1 MSLPTSPSPYLSV
14 IVCVYNEAGNIRPLV
29 TQINQALPDISYELI
44 YVNDGSTDQTLTE
57 LRSLADP
64 NLIIL
69 DLQKNYGQSLALAAG
84 IDAARGA
91 FVATLDGDQQNDP
104 ADILNLLTYCVA
116 QDLDFVSGVRA
127 KRQDGFWL
135 RKLPSRLANGLIR
148 WSTDVKLRDLGCGLK
163 VIRTETARQLGLY
176 GELHRFL
183 AVLAQLKG
191 ARLGELPVNHRPRQV
206 GQSKYGLS
214 RTFKVISDL
223 LLLLFL
229 KKYARKP
236 MHLFGGVG
244 GMMIGMGIVLTI
256 LYAIGY
262 AAVLTSATL
271 LVVGGLQALAFG
283 LVLEMMLRNRY
294 ESSGEKPYT
303 VRRTYS
309 RSGGGVLN

>member
-1 MSLPTSPSPYLSV
+1 MSLPELPSPYLSV

-29 TQINQALPDISYELI
+29 TQIQQALPDISYELI
-44 YVNDGSTDQTLTE
+44 YVNDGSTDQTLNE
-57 LRSLADP
+57 LRSLAGP

-84 IDAARGA
+84 IDAARGE
-91 FVATLDGDQQNDP
+91 FMATLDGDQQNDP
-104 ADILNLLTYCVA
+104 ADIRKLLTYCVA
-116 QDLDFVSGVRA
+116 QDLDLVSGVRA
-127 KRQDGFWL
+127 NRQDGFWL
-135 RKLPSRLANGLIR
+135 RKVPSRLANGLIR
-148 WSTDVKLRDLGCGLK
+148 WATDVKLRDLGCGLK
-163 VIRTETARQLGLY
+163 VMRTETARQLGLY

-183 AVLAQLKG
+183 AVLAQLEG
-191 ARLGELPVNHRPRQV
+191 ARLGELPVNHRPRQI

-244 GMMIGMGIVLTI
+244 GMMMGVGLVLI
-256 LYAIGY
+256 CLYVTGY

-283 LVLEMMLRNRY
+283 LVLEMMLRSQATSVLYR
-294 ESSGEKPYT
+294 
-303 VRRTYS
+303 VRHIYKTP
-309 RSGGGVLN
+309 